1 MEYVNFG
8 SAGVKVSPIALGLGF
23 RGQNSRTEG
32 QRLIEHAIDSGVNLI
47 DCANVYGLGDDRRV
61 RGTSEQV
68 LARVLKKKRDDVV
81 ITSKVHSPMGEGPND
96 KGSSRHHILRE
107 VENSL
112 RRLETDRIDVYL
124 LHGWD
129 DETPIEET
137 ARALDDLVS
146 SGKVRYVGACNFA
159 AWQVCK
165 MLWVQDGLGADPLI
179 TVQNQYSLLVRGP
192 ETELFGIIRDQ
203 GLGAMAFSPIGVGLL
218 SGAYGTDGSAPAGLA
233 LGQGRPRRSGLRA
246 AMTPETVAVIDA
258 VRDIAAERGKTM
270 AQVAVNWVLSHPEI
284 TVAISG
290 SDTIEQLDDNL
301 GAVGWELDAE
311 ELDRLD
317 TVSSAVGNVDVL

>member
-8 SAGVKVSPIALGLGF
+8 SAGVKVSPISLGLGF

-32 QRLIEHAIDSGVNLI
+32 QRLVEHAIDSGINLI
-47 DCANVYGLGDDRRV
+47 DCANIYGLGDDRRV

-81 ITSKVHSPMGEGPND
+81 ITSKVHSPVAEGPND
-96 KGSSRHHILRE
+96 KGSSRYHILRE

-112 RRLETDRIDVYL
+112 RRLETDHIDVYL

-137 ARALDDLVS
+137 ARALDDVVS

-165 MLWVQDGLGADPLI
+165 MLWVQDGIGADPLI
-179 TVQNQYSLLVRGP
+179 TLQNQYSLLVRGP
-192 ETELFGIIRDQ
+192 EKELFGIIRDQ
-203 GLGAMAFSPIGVGLL
+203 GLGAMAFSPLAVGLL
-218 SGAYGTDGSAPAGLA
+218 SGAYGTDGSAPEGSLWSREDRARSLQDA
-233 LGQGRPRRSGLRA
+233 L
-246 AMTPETVAVIDA
+246 TPQTIAVMDA

-270 AQVAVNWVLSHPEI
+270 AQVAVNWVLSQPEI

-301 GAVGWELDAE
+301 GALGWDLEAE
-311 ELDRLD
+311 ELERLN
-317 TVSSAVGNVDVL
+317 TVSGGVDNAAVF

>member
-8 SAGVKVSPIALGLGF
+8 SAGVKVSPIALGLGL
-23 RGQNSRTEG
+23 RGQGSRMKA

-61 RGTSEQV
+61 RGTSEQT
-68 LARVLKKKRDDVV
+68 LARVLKTKRDDVV
-81 ITSKVHSPMGEGPND
+81 ITSKVHSPMGDGPND
-96 KGSSRHHILRE
+96 WGSSRHHVMQQ

-129 DETPIEET
+129 AETPIDET

-165 MLWVQDGLGADPLI
+165 MLWTQDKIGADPLI
-179 TVQNQYSLLVRGP
+179 AVQNQYNLLMRVP
-192 ETELFGIIRDQ
+192 EKELFGIIRDQ
-203 GLGAMAFSPIGVGLL
+203 GLGAMAFSPLGVGLL
-218 SGAYGTDGSAPAGLA
+218 SGAYGTDGTAPAGSLW
-233 LGQGRPRRSGLRA
+233 GRADRIDQLKAS
-246 AMTPETVAVIDA
+246 MTPETVAVIDA

-270 AQVAVNWVLSHPEI
+270 TQVAVNWVLAHPEI

-301 GAVGWELDAE
+301 GALGWQLDDE
-311 ELDRLD
+311 ELERLD
-317 TVSSAVGNVDVL
+317 GVSSAVGRVAAL

>member
-8 SAGVKVSPIALGLGF
+8 SAGVKVSPIALGLGL
-23 RGQNSRTEG
+23 RGQNSRAEA

-68 LARVLKKKRDDVV
+68 LARVLKRKRDDVV
-81 ITSKVHSPMGEGPND
+81 ITSKVHSPMGDGPND
-96 KGSSRHHILRE
+96 LGSSRYHILRQ

-112 RRLETDRIDVYL
+112 RRLDTDRIDVYL

-165 MLWVQDGLGADPLI
+165 MLWVQDGIGADPLI
-179 TVQNQYSLLVRGP
+179 TIQNQYSLLVRGP
-192 ETELFGIIRDQ
+192 EAELFGIIRDQ
-203 GLGAMAFSPIGVGLL
+203 GLGAMAYSPIGVGLL
-218 SGAYGTDGSAPAGLA
+218 SGAYGSDGSAAPGSLWGREDRVDSLKAA
-233 LGQGRPRRSGLRA
+233 L
-246 AMTPETVAVIDA
+246 TPETVAVMDA
-258 VRDIAAERGKTM
+258 VRDIAAARGKTM

-290 SDTIEQLDDNL
+290 SDTVEQLDDNL
-301 GAVGWELDAE
+301 GSLGWNLEPGE
-311 ELDRLD
+311 IDRLNQ
-317 TVSSAVGNVDVL
+317 VSGAIGNIAVL

>member
-8 SAGVKVSPIALGLGF
+8 SAGVKVSPIALGLGL
-23 RGQNSRTEG
+23 RGQNSRAEA

-68 LARVLKKKRDDVV
+68 LARVLKRKRDDVV
-81 ITSKVHSPMGEGPND
+81 ITSKVHSPMGDGPND
-96 KGSSRHHILRE
+96 LGSSRYHILRQ

-112 RRLETDRIDVYL
+112 RRLDTDRIDVYL

-165 MLWVQDGLGADPLI
+165 MLWVQDGIGADPLI

-192 ETELFGIIRDQ
+192 EAELFGIIRDQ
-203 GLGAMAFSPIGVGLL
+203 GLGAMAYSPIGVGLL
-218 SGAYGTDGSAPAGLA
+218 SGAYGSDGSAPPGSLW
-233 LGQGRPRRSGLRA
+233 GREDRVDSLRA
-246 AMTPETVAVIDA
+246 ALTPETVAVMDA
-258 VRDIAAERGKTM
+258 VRDIAAARGKTM

-290 SDTIEQLDDNL
+290 SDTVEQLDDNL
-301 GAVGWELDAE
+301 GALGWNLEPDE
-311 ELDRLD
+311 IDRLNR
-317 TVSSAVGNVDVL
+317 VSGAIGNIAVL

>member
-1 MEYVNFG
+1 M
-8 SAGVKVSPIALGLGF
+8 
-23 RGQNSRTEG
+23 
-32 QRLIEHAIDSGVNLI
+32 
-47 DCANVYGLGDDRRV
+47 
-61 RGTSEQV
+61 
-68 LARVLKKKRDDVV
+68 
-81 ITSKVHSPMGEGPND
+81 
-96 KGSSRHHILRE
+96 
-107 VENSL
+107 
-112 RRLETDRIDVYL
+112 
-124 LHGWD
+124 
-129 DETPIEET
+129 
-137 ARALDDLVS
+137 S

-179 TVQNQYSLLVRGP
+179 TLQNQYSLLVRGP

-203 GLGAMAFSPIGVGLL
+203 GLGAMAFSPLAVGLL
-218 SGAYGTDGSAPAGLA
+218 SGAYGTDGSAPAGSLW
-233 LGQGRPRRSGLRA
+233 GREDRVEGLKS
-246 AMTPETVAVIDA
+246 AMTPQTIDVMDA

-301 GAVGWELDAE
+301 GAVGWELEAG

-317 TVSSAVGNVDVL
+317 TVSSAVGNVDGF

>member
-8 SAGVKVSPIALGLGF
+8 SAGVKVSPISLGLGF

-32 QRLIEHAIDSGVNLI
+32 QRLIEHAIDSGINLI
-47 DCANVYGLGDDRRV
+47 DCANIYGLGDDRRV

-68 LARVLKKKRDDVV
+68 LARVLKKKRNDVV
-81 ITSKVHSPMGEGPND
+81 ITSKVHSPVGDGPND
-96 KGSSRHHILRE
+96 KGSSRYHILRE

-137 ARALDDLVS
+137 ARALDDVVS

-165 MLWVQDGLGADPLI
+165 MLWVQDGIGADPLI
-179 TVQNQYSLLVRGP
+179 TLQNQYSLLVRGP

-203 GLGAMAFSPIGVGLL
+203 GLGAMAFSPLAVGLL
-218 SGAYGTDGSAPAGLA
+218 SGAYGTDGSAPAGSLWS
-233 LGQGRPRRSGLRA
+233 RENRRGSLKDVL
-246 AMTPETVAVIDA
+246 TPQTIAVMDA
-258 VRDIAAERGKTM
+258 VRDIASERGKTM
-270 AQVAVNWVLSHPEI
+270 AQVAVNWVLSQPEI

-301 GAVGWELDAE
+301 GALGWALEVE
-311 ELDRLD
+311 EIERLD
-317 TVSSAVGNVDVL
+317 EVSSSGSGVSVF

>member
-8 SAGVKVSPIALGLGF
+8 SAGVKVSPIALGLGL
-23 RGQNSRTEG
+23 RGQNSRAEA

-68 LARVLKKKRDDVV
+68 LARVLKRKRDDVV
-81 ITSKVHSPMGEGPND
+81 ITSKVHSPMGDGPND
-96 KGSSRHHILRE
+96 LGSSRYHILRQ

-112 RRLETDRIDVYL
+112 RRLDTDRIDVYL

-165 MLWVQDGLGADPLI
+165 MLWVQDGIGADPLI
-179 TVQNQYSLLVRGP
+179 TVQNQYSLLVRWP
-192 ETELFGIIRDQ
+192 EAELFGIIRDQ
-203 GLGAMAFSPIGVGLL
+203 GLGAMAYSPIGVGLL
-218 SGAYGTDGSAPAGLA
+218 SGAYGSDGSAPPGSLWGREDRVDSLKAA
-233 LGQGRPRRSGLRA
+233 L
-246 AMTPETVAVIDA
+246 TPKTVAVMDA
-258 VRDIAAERGKTM
+258 VRDIAAARDKTM

-290 SDTIEQLDDNL
+290 SDTVEQLDDNL
-301 GAVGWELDAE
+301 GALGWNLEPDEIDCLNQ
-311 ELDRLD
+311 
-317 TVSSAVGNVDVL
+317 VSGAIGNIAVL

>member
-1 MEYVNFG
+1 MKYVNFG
-8 SAGVKVSPIALGLGF
+8 SAGVKVSPIALGLGL
-23 RGQNSRTEG
+23 RGQNSRAEA
-32 QRLIEHAIDSGVNLI
+32 QRLIEHAIDSGINLI

-68 LARVLKKKRDDVV
+68 LAHVLKKKRDDVV

-96 KGSSRHHILRE
+96 KGSSRYHILRQ

-112 RRLETDRIDVYL
+112 RRLDTDRIDVYL

-129 DETPIEET
+129 EEAPIEET

-165 MLWVQDGLGADPLI
+165 MLWVQDGIGADPLI
-179 TVQNQYSLLVRGP
+179 TLQNQYSLLVRGP
-192 ETELFGIIRDQ
+192 EAELFGIIRDQ
-203 GLGAMAFSPIGVGLL
+203 GLGAMAYSPLGVGLL
-218 SGAYGTDGSAPAGLA
+218 SGAYDTDGPAPPGSLWGRADRIEGFKAA
-233 LGQGRPRRSGLRA
+233 L
-246 AMTPETVAVIDA
+246 TPETAAVIDA

-290 SDTIEQLDDNL
+290 SDTVEQLDDNL
-301 GAVGWELDAE
+301 GAVGWELEAE
-311 ELDRLD
+311 ELFRLNS
-317 TVSSAVGNVDVL
+317 VSSAIGNIAAL

>member
-8 SAGVKVSPIALGLGF
+8 SAGVKVSPIALGLGL
-23 RGQNSRTEG
+23 RGQSSRTKA

-81 ITSKVHSPMGEGPND
+81 ITSKVHSPMGDGPND
-96 KGSSRHHILRE
+96 LGSSRYHILRQ

-112 RRLETDRIDVYL
+112 HRLETDRIDVYL

-129 DETPIEET
+129 VETPIDET

-165 MLWVQDGLGADPLI
+165 MLWVQDKAGADPLI
-179 TVQNQYSLLVRGP
+179 AVQNQYSLLMRSP
-192 ETELFGIIRDQ
+192 EIELFGIIRDQ
-203 GLGAMAFSPIGVGLL
+203 GLGAMAYSPLAVGLL
-218 SGAYGTDGSAPAGLA
+218 SGAYGTDGSASPGSLWCRAD
-233 LGQGRPRRSGLRA
+233 RVDRLRA
-246 AMTPETVAVIDA
+246 AMTPETAAVIDA

-270 AQVAVNWVLSHPEI
+270 TQVAVNWVLSHPEI

-290 SDTIEQLDDNL
+290 SDTVEQLDDNL
-301 GAVGWELDAE
+301 GALGWELTTE
-311 ELDRLD
+311 ELDRLN
-317 TVSSAVGNVDVL
+317 TVSGSIGSVAVL

>member
-8 SAGVKVSPIALGLGF
+8 SAGVKVSPIALGLGL
-23 RGQNSRTEG
+23 RGQNSRAEA

-68 LARVLKKKRDDVV
+68 LARVLKRKRDDVV
-81 ITSKVHSPMGEGPND
+81 ITSKVHSPMGDGPND
-96 KGSSRHHILRE
+96 LGSSRYHILRQ

-112 RRLETDRIDVYL
+112 RRLDTDRIDVYL

-165 MLWVQDGLGADPLI
+165 MLWVQDGIGADPLI

-192 ETELFGIIRDQ
+192 ESELFGIIRDQ
-203 GLGAMAFSPIGVGLL
+203 GLGAMAYSPIGVGLL
-218 SGAYGTDGSAPAGLA
+218 GGAYGTDGSAPPGSLWSREDRVDSLKAA
-233 LGQGRPRRSGLRA
+233 L
-246 AMTPETVAVIDA
+246 TPETVAVMDA
-258 VRDIAAERGKTM
+258 VRDIAAAHGKTM

-290 SDTIEQLDDNL
+290 SDTVEQLDDNL
-301 GAVGWELDAE
+301 GALGWNLEPGE
-311 ELDRLD
+311 IDRLNQ
-317 TVSSAVGNVDVL
+317 VSGAIGNIAVL

>member
-1 MEYVNFG
+1 MSTVWATTG
-8 SAGVKVSPIALGLGF
+8 GCAALL
-23 RGQNSRTEG
+23 SR
-32 QRLIEHAIDSGVNLI
+32 
-47 DCANVYGLGDDRRV
+47 CWP
-61 RGTSEQV
+61 
-68 LARVLKKKRDDVV
+68 RVLKKKRDDMV

-96 KGSSRHHILRE
+96 VGSSRYHILRQ

-112 RRLETDRIDVYL
+112 HRLDTDRIDVYL

-129 DETPIEET
+129 DETPIDET

-179 TVQNQYSLLVRGP
+179 TLQNQYSLLMRGP

-203 GLGAMAFSPIGVGLL
+203 GLGAMAFSPIAVGLL
-218 SGAYGTDGSAPAGLA
+218 SGAYGTDGSAAPGSLW
-233 LGQGRPRRSGLRA
+233 GRADRIDQLKA
-246 AMTPETVAVIDA
+246 AMTPETAAVIEA
-258 VRDIAAERGKTM
+258 VHDIAAERGKTM

-301 GAVGWELDAE
+301 GAVGWELEAE
-311 ELDRLD
+311 EIELLN
-317 TVSSAVGNVDVL
+317 TVSSAISNVAVL

>member
-8 SAGVKVSPIALGLGF
+8 SAGVKVSPIALGLGL
-23 RGQNSRTEG
+23 RGQNSRAEA

-68 LARVLKKKRDDVV
+68 LARVLKRKRDDVV
-81 ITSKVHSPMGEGPND
+81 ITSKVHSPMGDGPND
-96 KGSSRHHILRE
+96 LGSSRYHILRQ

-112 RRLETDRIDVYL
+112 RRLDTDRIDVYL

-165 MLWVQDGLGADPLI
+165 MLWVQDGIGADPLI
-179 TVQNQYSLLVRGP
+179 TLQNQYSLLVRGP
-192 ETELFGIIRDQ
+192 EAELFGIIRDQ
-203 GLGAMAFSPIGVGLL
+203 GLGAMAYSPIGVGLL
-218 SGAYGTDGSAPAGLA
+218 SGAYGSDGSAPPGSLW
-233 LGQGRPRRSGLRA
+233 GREDRVDSLRA
-246 AMTPETVAVIDA
+246 ALTPETVAVMDA
-258 VRDIAAERGKTM
+258 VRDIAAARGKTM
-270 AQVAVNWVLSHPEI
+270 VQVAVNWVLSHPEI

-290 SDTIEQLDDNL
+290 SDTVEQLDDNL
-301 GAVGWELDAE
+301 GALGWNLEPGE
-311 ELDRLD
+311 IDRLNQI
-317 TVSSAVGNVDVL
+317 SGAIGNIAVL

>member
-8 SAGVKVSPIALGLGF
+8 SAGVKVSPISLGLGF

-32 QRLIEHAIDSGVNLI
+32 QRLIEHAIDSGINLI
-47 DCANVYGLGDDRRV
+47 DCANIYGLGDDRRV

-68 LARVLKKKRDDVV
+68 LARVLKRKRDDVV
-81 ITSKVHSPMGEGPND
+81 ITSKVHSPVAEGPND
-96 KGSSRHHILRE
+96 KGSSRYHILRE

-137 ARALDDLVS
+137 ARALDDVVS

-165 MLWVQDGLGADPLI
+165 MLWVQDGIGADPLI
-179 TVQNQYSLLVRGP
+179 TLQNQYSLLVRGP

-203 GLGAMAFSPIGVGLL
+203 GLGAMAFSPLAVGLL
-218 SGAYGTDGSAPAGLA
+218 SGAYGTDGSAPAGSLWS
-233 LGQGRPRRSGLRA
+233 R
-246 AMTPETVAVIDA
+246 ETA
-258 VRDIAAERGKTM
+258 G
-270 AQVAVNWVLSHPEI
+270 
-284 TVAISG
+284 
-290 SDTIEQLDDNL
+290 
-301 GAVGWELDAE
+301 GAS
-311 ELDRLD
+311 RM
-317 TVSSAVGNVDVL
+317 S

>member
-23 RGQNSRTEG
+23 RGQNSRAEG
-32 QRLIEHAIDSGVNLI
+32 QRLIEHAIDSGINLI
-47 DCANVYGLGDDRRV
+47 DCANIYGLGDDRRV

-81 ITSKVHSPMGEGPND
+81 ITSKVHSPVADGPND
-96 KGSSRHHILRE
+96 KGSSRYHILRE

-112 RRLETDRIDVYL
+112 RRLETDHIDVYL

-137 ARALDDLVS
+137 ARALDDVVS

-165 MLWVQDGLGADPLI
+165 MLWVQDGIGADPLI
-179 TVQNQYSLLVRGP
+179 TLQNQYSLLVRGP
-192 ETELFGIIRDQ
+192 ETELFGIIHDQ
-203 GLGAMAFSPIGVGLL
+203 GLGAMAFSPLGVGLL
-218 SGAYGTDGSAPAGLA
+218 SGTYGTDGSAPEGSLWSREDRAQSLQDA
-233 LGQGRPRRSGLRA
+233 L
-246 AMTPETVAVIDA
+246 TPQTIAVMDA

-270 AQVAVNWVLSHPEI
+270 AQVAVNWVLSQPEI

-290 SDTIEQLDDNL
+290 SDTIGQLDDNL
-301 GAVGWELDAE
+301 GALGWELEAE
-311 ELDRLD
+311 ELERLD
-317 TVSSAVGNVDVL
+317 TVSGAVSNVAVF

>member
-96 KGSSRHHILRE
+96 KSSSRYHILRE

-129 DETPIEET
+129 DETPVEET

-146 SGKVRYVGACNFA
+146 SGKVRYAGACNFA

-179 TVQNQYSLLVRGP
+179 AVQNQYSLLVRGP

-203 GLGAMAFSPIGVGLL
+203 GLGAMAFSPLAVGLL
-218 SGAYGTDGSAPAGLA
+218 SGAYGTDGSAPPGSLWGREDRAQSLSEA
-233 LGQGRPRRSGLRA
+233 L
-246 AMTPETVAVIDA
+246 TPQTIDVMDA
-258 VRDIAAERGKTM
+258 VRDIASERGKTM
-270 AQVAVNWVLSHPEI
+270 AQVAVNWVLSQPEI

-301 GAVGWELDAE
+301 GAVGWELEAG

-317 TVSSAVGNVDVL
+317 TVSSAVGNVAVL